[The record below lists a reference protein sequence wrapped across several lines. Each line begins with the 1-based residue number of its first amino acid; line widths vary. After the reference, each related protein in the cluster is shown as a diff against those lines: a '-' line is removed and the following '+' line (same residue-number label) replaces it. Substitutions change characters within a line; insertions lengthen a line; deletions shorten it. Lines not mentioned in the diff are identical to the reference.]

1 VVGEAEQAAGVVEQ
15 GRGELA
21 ENKARKG
28 AVGMLTIG
36 DELEGEGMM
45 MGSVL
50 TLVSWKMGLSVLVS
64 VAAPWGP
71 LPVLSLLNLL
81 PPGSCTRLRWQML
94 LLVQLPVVPG
104 PLSHMLHSA
113 LLSFVS
119 F

>member
-1 VVGEAEQAAGVVEQ
+1 VLVLLVPLPVMSLGAQSLGNKRHVVVGEAEQAAGVVEQ

-50 TLVSWKMGLSVLVS
+50 TLVS
-64 VAAPWGP
+64 
-71 LPVLSLLNLL
+71 
-81 PPGSCTRLRWQML
+81 
-94 LLVQLPVVPG
+94 
-104 PLSHMLHSA
+104 
-113 LLSFVS
+113 
-119 F
+119 